1 MKNTQST
8 PTHSPTETV
17 SDEKKVVCSKCGKD
31 EFIGNWNK
39 TTQEEL
45 KSRKFCFE
53 CNYWYELFLRKD
65 GKDVIRLDGIHR
77 SLGEDKPTTPDRFKG
92 SCGSKFVVEFMD
104 GRVVTTTDLWYQ
116 GKIPDAWKAELP
128 DNAISL
134 KGTK

>member
-1 MKNTQST
+1 MTTN
-8 PTHSPTETV
+8 PPTETV
-17 SDEKKVVCSKCGKD
+17 SDEKKVVCSKCGKE
-31 EFIGNWNK
+31 EFVGNWNK
-39 TTQEEL
+39 QTQEEL

-116 GKIPDAWKAELP
+116 GKIPDVWKAELP

-134 KGTK
+134 KGAK